1 MSTTDTPPPTA
12 EAPAVG
18 GALDVEPLDGPAVPA
33 ARSGLSDAA
42 REAVAAG
49 VPEETARGYDG
60 DWRRFTAWALALGR
74 SPKPCTGDTLTE
86 YVTWLT
92 LTPRPRTGRPYKPA
106 SIDRAMA
113 SIAVAHQAAEL
124 PPPHQKG
131 ARLVLRGYE
140 RRLKE
145 TKDPRGRRRKATAA
159 TPPVLRKMVGA
170 LDRTTPIGIR
180 DAAALLTGFALAARR
195 GEAAL
200 LNWEDL
206 TEVEEGFEAELYR
219 PKVNKEQP
227 PGVPYGSN
235 PATCPVRALRAWR
248 TCLTAHGR
256 TPTGPLFVRIDRHG
270 RIAHPMTRHGRPIGD
285 ADGRMTGEG
294 IGDIVTRAA
303 TRAGLTPPA
312 DLLPDLPARWTG
324 HSLRRGFATAAR
336 KAGKDMIETAR
347 HGGWVDG
354 SKALTSY
361 FEEAGRWDESNPLY
375 GIGL

>member
-1 MSTTDTPPPTA
+1 MSTTDAPAPPPGS
-12 EAPAVG
+12 PAAA
-18 GALDVEPLDGPAVPA
+18 ALDVEPLDGPAVPA
-33 ARSGLSDAA
+33 ARSGLSAAA

-49 VPEETARGYDG
+49 IPKETDRGYEG
-60 DWRRFTAWALALGR
+60 DWKRFAAWALATGR
-74 SPKPCTGDTLTE
+74 CPKPCSGETLTE

-92 LTPRPRTGRPYKPA
+92 LTPRPRTGQPYRPA

-113 SIAVAHQAAEL
+113 AIAVAHKTADLE
-124 PPPHQKG
+124 PPNPTG

-145 TKDPRGRRRKATAA
+145 TKDPRGRRRQAAAA
-159 TPPVLRKMVGA
+159 TPAVLRTMVAA
-170 LDRTTPIGIR
+170 LDRTTPAGVR

-200 LNWEDL
+200 LDWEDL
-206 TEVEEGFEAELYR
+206 TEVEEGFEVEVYR

-248 TCLTAHGR
+248 TCLITHGR
-256 TPTGPLFVRIDRHG
+256 TPAGPLFLRIDRHG
-270 RIAHPMTRHGRPIGD
+270 RIAHRMTRHGKEIGD
-285 ADGRMTGEG
+285 PDGRMTGEG
-294 IGDIVTRAA
+294 IGDIVTRTAA
-303 TRAGLTPPA
+303 RAGLTKAPA
-312 DLLPDLPARWTG
+312 DLLPDLPVRWTG

-347 HGGWVDG
+347 HGGWADG
-354 SKALTSY
+354 SKALARY
-361 FEEAGRWDESNPLY
+361 FEEAGRWDETNPLY